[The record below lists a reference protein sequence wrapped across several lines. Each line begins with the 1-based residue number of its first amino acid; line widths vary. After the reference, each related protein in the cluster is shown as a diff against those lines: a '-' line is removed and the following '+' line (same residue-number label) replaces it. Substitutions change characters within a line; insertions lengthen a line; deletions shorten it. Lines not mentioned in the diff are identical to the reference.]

1 MNGSCPDADGPIVG
15 TGVTEPPS
23 RLRRSLPRV
32 ARKSLERVLVVGAGP
47 SGIAAAIAL
56 HGKGHEVTVVDKAV
70 FPRDKCCGDGLTT
83 NALRRLEEL
92 GFDPASVPDWQ
103 PCTEVEIRSPRG
115 RVVAVPLPDAG
126 VFAAVAPRSQLDHA
140 LVRLCRDKGIR
151 VEEGRA
157 FESIL
162 VNDGSRVVARI
173 EGLGEVEADWIV
185 AADGMWSPVRRSL
198 GLSEPG
204 YLGEWHAFRQYARNV
219 TGTAAR
225 TLHVWFDPDL
235 LPGYAWSF
243 PLPGGRA
250 NLGFGMPRRAGEPTR
265 VMREIWADLLARPH
279 VRAAL
284 GSDAEME
291 DRHTAWPIPARV
303 DKAVH
308 SSGRVLFVG
317 DAVCATDVMT
327 GEGIG
332 QALESGAAAAA
343 AIGAGGSPTEVRA
356 RHSRELGRLFIADH
370 RMSTVL
376 GRMLG
381 RVSLA
386 ETALRIVDTN
396 DWTRRN
402 FARWMFED
410 EARAVALTP
419 RRWHRG
425 FFGRPGA
432 WAGAFER

>member
-1 MNGSCPDADGPIVG
+1 MARGSCA
-15 TGVTEPPS
+15 
-23 RLRRSLPRV
+23 
-32 ARKSLERVLVVGAGP
+32 RVLVVGAGP

-56 HGKGHEVTVVDKAV
+56 HDKGHEVTVVDKAV

-103 PCTEVEIRSPRG
+103 QCTDVEIRSPRG
-115 RVVAVPLPDAG
+115 RTVAVPLPGEG
-126 VFAAVAPRSQLDHA
+126 VFAAIAPRAQLDHA
-140 LVRLCRDKGIR
+140 LVRLCRDKGVR

-157 FESIL
+157 FESVL
-162 VNDGSRVVARI
+162 VNDGSRVVAVV
-173 EGLGEVEADWIV
+173 EGLGEIEADWII

-219 TGTAAR
+219 TGTAVH
-225 TLHVWFDPDL
+225 TLHVWFDSDL

-250 NLGFGMPRRAGEPTR
+250 NVGFGMLRRDGESMQA
-265 VMREIWADLLARPH
+265 MREIWADLLARPH
-279 VRAAL
+279 VRDAL
-284 GSDAEME
+284 GHAAEME

-343 AIGAGGSPTEVRA
+343 AIDGGGSPTEVRA
-356 RHSRELGRLFIADH
+356 RHSRELGNLFLADH

-376 GRMLG
+376 GKMLG

-396 DWTRRN
+396 SWTRRN

-425 FFGRPGA
+425 FLGRPGA
-432 WAGAFER
+432 WAGASES